1 VETFSLQK
9 LIYEKIASDIKL
21 TSLDFVTIPVLKW
34 TGRRSKLP
42 QAFGKTRQVF
52 DSPKIVLVGQV
63 LIQERMPRKCIMVFN
78 LQTKEIE
85 KLKIMSF
92 IDEQTINCVS
102 YGPFDNGH
110 ILLGLSDGWLLAYEY
125 PSLERIESK

>member
-1 VETFSLQK
+1 M
-9 LIYEKIASDIKL
+9 
-21 TSLDFVTIPVLKW
+21 
-34 TGRRSKLP
+34 
-42 QAFGKTRQVF
+42 
-52 DSPKIVLVGQV
+52 VLVGQV
-63 LIQERMPRKCIMVFN
+63 LVGERNPPQKCIMVLN

-92 IDEQTINCVS
+92 IENQTINCVQ

-125 PSLERIESK
+125 PSLERIESKQVFWPG